1 VTIAQNLDFEKGC
14 YLTFVF
20 SGLCL
25 TTLEF
30 GDNVCNACDFKHCVE
45 SDDVLEFYIVI
56 RDNDEVSLPP
66 LLQSKNYDAT
76 KKSDRLCAIYHC
88 HKMRI
93 QAQNSRHRALLFLN
107 DLLNDMKTFLRP
119 QDQTFQ
125 MALKQLSCDLQLFY
139 PISDFRLEFESMA
152 IGNFEINDIIVAVE
166 RFIELATMIQNDDLS
181 IKLAWQAYEY
191 SLSAGKYSA
200 STLKNPF
207 SQKLTIF
214 QESFSNQEFWLYFGT
229 LCSKPSFNFDT
240 CQLFVSMLW
249 RDLI

>member
-1 VTIAQNLDFEKGC
+1 M
-14 YLTFVF
+14 
-20 SGLCL
+20 
-25 TTLEF
+25 
-30 GDNVCNACDFKHCVE
+30 
-45 SDDVLEFYIVI
+45 I

-88 HKMRI
+88 HKLRI

-191 SLSAGKYSA
+191 SLSAGMKI
-200 STLKNPF
+200 
-207 SQKLTIF
+207 Q
-214 QESFSNQEFWLYFGT
+214 
-229 LCSKPSFNFDT
+229 
-240 CQLFVSMLW
+240 
-249 RDLI
+249 

>member
-1 VTIAQNLDFEKGC
+1 M
-14 YLTFVF
+14 
-20 SGLCL
+20 
-25 TTLEF
+25 
-30 GDNVCNACDFKHCVE
+30 
-45 SDDVLEFYIVI
+45 I

-207 SQKLTIF
+207 SQKSTIF